1 MLSQNENNR
10 YSRHLNLAE
19 IGIEGQE
26 KLKQSH
32 VLVIGAG
39 GLGCAIL
46 QYLTAVGV
54 GTIGI
59 VDFDVVDESNLQRQI
74 LYSVDDIG
82 KSKVDCA
89 VKRLSQQNP
98 FVKFVSYNSKLTN
111 KNAIDIIKEYDIIVD
126 GTDNFA
132 TRYLV
137 NDACVLLN
145 KPLVYG
151 SIHKFEGQVTVF
163 NYATKDGNPGPT
175 YRCLFPNSLSQE
187 SAPNCSEAGVL
198 GVLPGIIGTL
208 QASEVIKIIVGIGDV
223 LSGQLAI
230 LNVLTMQ
237 FFVISFERNK
247 SMSELMPINID
258 QFKNNDYGLICS
270 NSIWTSVNEIAADE
284 LETIL
289 SKNRNEI
296 QLLDIREYSELPILN
311 ELKELHIPLAEIIES
326 INKIDRNKKVVV
338 ICKSGVRSNIAIQL
352 LQKKYGIENLYNLKG
367 GLSEWKKKYKL

>member
-1 MLSQNENNR
+1 MLSQDEKNR

-26 KLKQSH
+26 KLKQSR

-39 GLGCAIL
+39 GLGCAVL

-74 LYSVDDIG
+74 LYTIDDIG
-82 KSKVDCA
+82 KSKVECS

-98 FVKFVSYNSKLTN
+98 FVKFVPYNSKLTN
-111 KNAIDIIKEYDIIVD
+111 KNAIDIIRDYEIVVD

-137 NDACVLLN
+137 NDACVLLK

-163 NYATKDGNPGPT
+163 NYPTKEGNPGPT

-187 SAPNCSEAGVL
+187 SAPNCSEIGVL
-198 GVLPGIIGTL
+198 GILPGIIGTL

-223 LSGQLAI
+223 LSGQLTI

-237 FFVISFERNK
+237 FFVISFEQNK
-247 SMSELMPINID
+247 SKPELMPVNID
-258 QFKNNDYGLICS
+258 QFKNFDYGLICA
-270 NSIWTSVNEIAADE
+270 NAIWTSVNEISTDE
-284 LETIL
+284 LERII
-289 SKNRNEI
+289 SRNRNEI
-296 QLLDIREYSELPILN
+296 QLLDIREYNEQPLLN

-326 INKIDRNKKVVV
+326 VDKIDKNKKVVV
-338 ICKSGVRSNIAIQL
+338 LCRSGVRGKIAIQL
-352 LQKKYGIENLYNLKG
+352 LQKKYGKDNLYNLKG
-367 GLSEWKKKYKL
+367 GLTEWAKKYKL